1 MNVKLQ
7 VSENIVTP
15 QVAKSEDDFL
25 KLFMAEVMFQCE
37 NIDPSPDGYTGRI
50 KSLLH
55 DYLALVLT
63 GKIKPYEVTMEG
75 ITNYARKTI
84 QMMTQLCAKS
94 GVPTKETDKGEL
106 EIDLDTIIKNG
117 FKF

>member
-1 MNVKLQ
+1 MNVKVQ
-7 VSENIVTP
+7 VSENIVIP
-15 QVAKSEDDFL
+15 QVAETEDEFL
-25 KLFMAEVMFQCE
+25 KLLLAEIMFQCE
-37 NIDPSPDGYTGRI
+37 NIDPSPDGYTRRI

-63 GKIKPYEVTMEG
+63 GKIKPYEVTMTG
-75 ITNYARKTI
+75 KTNYARKVI
-84 QMMTQLCAKS
+84 QMMSQLCVKS